1 VLVGEAKVMHEGLD
15 AEASELGLD
24 GVAGGIWIGFGLGT
38 DSQDSFLVFFF
49 SVVVRV
55 LGHSGTSSCWQSLGG
70 LVLLW

>member
-1 VLVGEAKVMHEGLD
+1 VLVGEAEVMHEGLD

-24 GVAGGIWIGFGLGT
+24 GVAGGVWIGFGLGT
-38 DSQDSFLVFFF
+38 DPQDSFLVAFFLG
-49 SVVVRV
+49 VRV

>member
-1 VLVGEAKVMHEGLD
+1 MHEGLD

-38 DSQDSFLVFFF
+38 DSQDSFLVAFFLG
-49 SVVVRV
+49 VRV